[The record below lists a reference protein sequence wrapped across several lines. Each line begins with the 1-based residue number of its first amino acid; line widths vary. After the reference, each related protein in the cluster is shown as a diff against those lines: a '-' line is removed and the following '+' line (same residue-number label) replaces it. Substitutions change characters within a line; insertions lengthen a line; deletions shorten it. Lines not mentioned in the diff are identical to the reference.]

1 MENLAVRIPTRKF
14 TPVQRVP
21 GGVSLRSTGVLVEK
35 IDSEI
40 PTLYDCLARI
50 LEPQMVASEWKKLTE
65 NIPLYKKVKKGACV
79 FILSENAVK
88 YYNCL
93 ISNVHTPTERTGLTQ
108 LLYTDDE
115 EFNVRALPRLTKDW
129 QYDEVKNGL
138 VSYIKPDRTY
148 VIKTSTHFTS
158 GPNLNHTETTV
169 DYLFYIPATSIFEG
183 VR

>member
-1 MENLAVRIPTRKF
+1 MCNLTVHSSIGRTM
-14 TPVQRVP
+14 PVQRVP
-21 GGVSLRSTGVLVEK
+21 GGVSLCNTGVLVER

-50 LEPQMVASEWKKLTE
+50 LEPQMITSEWKKLTE
-65 NIPLYKKVKKGACV
+65 NIQLYKKMRKGTYIFVLTESTA
-79 FILSENAVK
+79 K

-93 ISNVHTPTERTGLTQ
+93 ISNVHTNMERTGLTQ

-115 EFNVRALPRLTKDW
+115 DFNIRALPRLTMNW
-129 QYDEVKNGL
+129 QYDEIKDGKI
-138 VSYIKPDRTY
+138 SYIHTDKTY

-158 GPNLNHTETTV
+158 GSNLNHTQTVV
-169 DYLFYIPATSIFEG
+169 DYLFYIPSSSIFEG

>member
-1 MENLAVRIPTRKF
+1 MGEITLRTPTRNF
-14 TPVQRVP
+14 TPIQRVP
-21 GGVSLRSTGVLVEK
+21 GGVSLLQTGVLVEK

-65 NIPLYKKVKKGACV
+65 NLSLYKRVKKGACV

-115 EFNVRALPRLTKDW
+115 EFDIRSLPRLTKDW
-129 QYDEVKNGL
+129 QYDEVKQGL
-138 VSYIKPDRTY
+138 VNYIKPDHTY
-148 VIKTSTHFTS
+148 VIKTTTHFTS

-169 DYLFYIPATSIFEG
+169 DYLFYIPAESIFGG